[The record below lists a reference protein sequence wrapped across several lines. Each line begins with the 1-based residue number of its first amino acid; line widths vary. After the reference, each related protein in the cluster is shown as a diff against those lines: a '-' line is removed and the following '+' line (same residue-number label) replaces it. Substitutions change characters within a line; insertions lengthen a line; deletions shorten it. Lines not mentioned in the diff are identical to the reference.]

1 MSVQGKMTEPAPS
14 VETDPLKAGDPSIS
28 VLVAKPGL
36 LGRLRRL
43 ITVEPVIFTV
53 TFVYMTVFASVRVE
67 YLTQAVGE
75 SLNYTT
81 QPSPF
86 ENHSS
91 GCAVNKSDPEYI
103 LGHQVQAISSYWSLG
118 FDVTSSVLM
127 VFSSLFLGS
136 RSERGWGRKLTLLIP
151 VVGIMLSIAITLV
164 VIMFSLPIPY
174 FFISEVLRGLSGSL
188 FAIFSIS
195 FAYISDVTTKE
206 HLTMRLIIAETSAYV
221 AGCVSQIGVGHWI
234 KVAGFLPPL
243 WMSLGVTACT
253 ALYITFWL
261 EETRVLQ
268 KTRISLRD
276 QFNDVILMFSNKPR
290 GYSSRLTVLSVV
302 FFFSALTMSSSVI
315 TILYVMAP
323 PYCFGP
329 EYIGY
334 YQAIAFL
341 ANGIGLLAGGR
352 LLACCLGD
360 IGIAQVS
367 FLSGIGYY
375 ATIALAQN
383 AIMILCAPFIGCLAS
398 LSYPVLRGRMSK
410 LVHPTEQGV
419 MFSFFCGIQGVAQSI
434 SPLVYNNIY
443 SSTVEFMP
451 NAVYLLFA
459 FTILIAVFLVGALQV
474 QDCIGEKLQPL
485 DPLMNDKCL
494 SAPINETSPSTEDY
508 GTIATK

>member
-14 VETDPLKAGDPSIS
+14 VETDPLKAADPADPN

-43 ITVEPVIFTV
+43 ITVEPVIFTI
-53 TFVYMTVFASVRVE
+53 TFAYITAFISVRVN
-67 YLTQAVGE
+67 YLEQAVGE

-81 QPSPF
+81 QPTY
-86 ENHSS
+86 ENQSFA
-91 GCAVNKSDPEYI
+91 CVVNKSDPEYI

-164 VIMFSLPIPY
+164 VIMFRLPIPY

-188 FAIFSIS
+188 FTVFAIS
-195 FAYISDVTTKE
+195 FAYISDVATKE
-206 HLTMRLIIAETSAYV
+206 QLSMRLILAEATLYV
-221 AGCVSQIGVGHWI
+221 AGCVSQIGVGRWI

-243 WMSLGVTACT
+243 WLSLGVTACT
-253 ALYITFWL
+253 VLYIAFWL
-261 EETRVLQ
+261 EETRPRQ
-268 KTRISLRD
+268 NHKFSLCD
-276 QFNDVILMFSNKPR
+276 QFNDVIQMFSNKPR
-290 GYSSRLTVLSVV
+290 GYSSRLTVISVA
-302 FFFSALTMSSSVI
+302 FFFASLTLTSYVL
-315 TILYVMAP
+315 TILYVIAP
-323 PYCFGP
+323 PYCFDSVL
-329 EYIGY
+329 IGY
-334 YQAIAFL
+334 YQAFMFL
-341 ANGIGLLAGGR
+341 AIGIGLLAGGK
-352 LLACCLGD
+352 LLACCMGD

-367 FLSGIGYY
+367 FLSAIGLYLM
-375 ATIALAQN
+375 IAFAKSP
-383 AIMILCAPFIGCLAS
+383 IMILCAPFVGCLSS